1 MFELDRYGYSLD
13 AGTGVWV
20 RSDYQGIA
28 YSDGDNSENEL
39 ARIVREAQDVSVL
52 SSELPLYCTDWPKL
66 YHLTSSRGNI
76 FRPFE
81 HLLKGKSVLEIGA
94 GCGAISRYL
103 GEAGAMVLSL
113 EGSPRRAAIAASRTR
128 DLDTITVL
136 AERFDD
142 LKVEQQFDVVTLIGV
157 LEYASMFSADA
168 DPAFGMLNRVRKLL
182 KPDGHLFIAIENQLG
197 LKYFAGAPEDH
208 VGVPMY
214 GIEGRYVDRQ
224 PKTFGRKEL
233 QALVARAGFKAS
245 DFLSPYP
252 DYKIPNSI
260 ITERGFRSEDFDAAA
275 LACQN
280 TRKDPQ
286 LPVNTTFN
294 LERAW
299 PVVIDNHLGMELAN
313 SFLVVASC
321 LPEHVVPADILA
333 YHYSTGRNAEYCKAT
348 VFVETPDGIE
358 VRYHRL
364 SSGTLPESPEDAH
377 RFILPEAHGYAKG
390 SLLSLKFFEAA
401 TTHDWNVATFTPFLS
416 LYVESLEKLLA
427 AEGHAIAL
435 DHVEARLP
443 GHYIDA
449 VAQNIILDSE
459 GRPHLID
466 IEWEMVGGVELG
478 HLLMRGLLL
487 LIANAVPFHSTATM
501 ISRRD
506 FIIQLLDSVG
516 LTVTE
521 DDLNRYAALEALFQ
535 ERVTGREAASFL
547 NWAPDA
553 TIQKTGS
560 QINEMPKV
568 ATLYLGDAEGGF
580 TEDRT
585 KKQRVHDGFQTVIF
599 EVPASARCAS
609 LRFDPIN
616 IRQSFSISAV
626 KIYSANAER
635 WTWYDSAESP
645 LTAAGVTA
653 FSSDA
658 NGTLFMALNDD
669 PHVMLPV
676 DLRKMVKGKS
686 FKVQIS
692 FTLLTESEV
701 AARLV
706 QQEEELKQALETTS
720 DQNLKEHS
728 ALEAIEAA
736 NLAEQEN
743 HRLALANIELENLS
757 AQERHRLALMEL
769 ETANAT
775 LQESHSLALTE
786 LETASETLQESHSR
800 ERMELE
806 AANAALQ
813 ESHSRALAEL
823 EAEKRAMQEAHQQE
837 REALEAQNLAIQESY
852 RLKLMEAESVHLAA
866 LEAHRSEVMGLKTDN
881 LTLQENHHL
890 TLTELEARQLAMQ
903 ESHHLALTEFE
914 AKHLALKES
923 HHRELTRLEAETLA
937 LQQNQRREVT
947 GLESKN
953 VQMMEK
959 HRLELEAKDT
969 HIHNLDLHIMSM
981 QSSHSWRITSPL
993 RKLAS
998 AFRRTG
1004 SAVNSLPRIIRR
1016 GGGLFSTAGKAY
1028 RVWQARGLAG
1038 VIAQARWAKGDAI
1051 GNRNDYA
1058 LWVEKYD
1065 TLDDAKIE
1073 VISGDIARWGDSPV
1087 ISIIMPVYNPPLDLL
1102 REAVESVCAQLY
1114 PRWELCL
1121 ADDASTD
1128 QEVIDY
1134 LKSLNAMDD
1143 RIKVVFREHNGHISA
1158 ASNSALEMATGDFVV
1173 LMDNDDLLPRH
1184 ALYWVARTIRE
1195 NPDAGLIYSDEDKI
1209 STDGT
1214 RSSPHFKSDWNE
1226 FLFRSQNMVCHLGA
1240 YRRDLI
1246 NEVGQFRVG
1255 FEGAQDYDLAL
1266 RCIEKLQRSQI
1277 IHIPRVLYH
1286 WRIHAGSTAMAGDKK
1301 PYAALAG
1308 VKALDEH
1315 LQREGGIGTAELS
1328 ALGMYRVHYTLPASL
1343 PLVTLV
1349 IPTRNAHTLVKQCID
1364 SIKRLTTY
1372 AHYEIILVDNGSDD
1386 PESLAYFAQLEQEE
1400 NIRVL
1405 RDEAPFNY
1413 SALNNAAVRI
1423 AKGELIGLVNN
1434 DIEVISPDWLS
1445 EMVSI
1450 ALQENVG
1457 AVGARLWYPDNRL
1470 QHGGVIVGLGGVAGH
1485 SHKYLSKGAHGYFC
1499 RAELIQE
1506 FSAVTAACLV
1516 IKKSIFEELGG
1527 LDEEHLKVTFNDID
1541 FCLRAREAGY
1551 LNVWTPFAELYHH
1564 ESATRGHEDTPQKQ
1578 ARFSQEVH
1586 YMKSRWP
1593 QIQVDYA
1600 YSPNLTL
1607 DYEDFS
1613 LAWPPRIAT

>member
-1 MFELDRYGYSLD
+1 MFELDKYGYNLD
-13 AGTGVWV
+13 ADTGVWV

-39 ARIVREAQDVSVL
+39 AKIVREAKDVSVL
-52 SSELPLYCTDWPKL
+52 SSELPQYCTDWPKL

-81 HLLKGKSVLEIGA
+81 SLIKGKSILEIGA

-103 GEAGAMVLSL
+103 GEAGAKVLSL
-113 EGSPRRAAIAASRTR
+113 EGSPRRAAIASSRTR
-128 DLDTITVL
+128 DLDNVTVL

-142 LKVEQQFDVVTLIGV
+142 FKLDQQFDVVTLIGV

-208 VGVPMY
+208 VGVAMY

-233 QALVARAGFKAS
+233 QALIARAGFMAS

-260 ITERGFRSEDFDAAA
+260 ITESGFRSQDFDAAA

-286 LPVNTTFN
+286 LPANTTFN

-299 PVVIDNHLGMELAN
+299 PVVIDNHLGMDLAN

-321 LPEHVVPADILA
+321 KPEQVVPGDTLA
-333 YHYSTGRNAEYCKAT
+333 FHYSTGRNAEYCKAT
-348 VFVETPDGIE
+348 VFVDTPEGIK

-364 SSGTLPESPEDAH
+364 SDSPVTENPGDAH
-377 RFILPEAHGYAKG
+377 RFILPDAHGYAKG
-390 SLLSLKFFEAA
+390 SLLSLKFYEAA
-401 TTHDWNVATFTPFLS
+401 STHNWDVGTFTPFLS
-416 LYVESLEKLLA
+416 LYVDSLKQLLA
-427 AEGHAIAL
+427 SEGHDLAL
-435 DHVEARLP
+435 DNVEARLP

-449 VAQNIILDSE
+449 VAQNIILDIE
-459 GRPHLID
+459 GKPHLID
-466 IEWEMVGGVELG
+466 IEWEMAEGIELG

-487 LIANAVPFHSTATM
+487 LIASAVPFHPTATM

-506 FIIQLLDSVG
+506 FIIQLLASIG
-516 LTVTE
+516 LTVT
-521 DDLNRYAALEALFQ
+521 DQDLNRFAALEAIFQ
-535 ERVTGREAASFL
+535 EKVTGREAASFL

-560 QINEMPKV
+560 QANEVPKR
-568 ATLYLGDAEGGF
+568 ATLYLGDAAGAF
-580 TEDRT
+580 SEDRT
-585 KKQRVHDGFQTVIF
+585 KNQRVHDGFQTVIF
-599 EVPASARCAS
+599 DVPASARCAS
-609 LRFDPIN
+609 LRFDPTN
-616 IRQSFSISAV
+616 VRQSFSISTIKA
-626 KIYSANAER
+626 YSANSELWA
-635 WTWYDSAESP
+635 WHDDTHAP

-669 PHVMLPV
+669 PHVMLPA
-676 DLRKMVKGKS
+676 DLNALITGKS

-692 FTLLTESEV
+692 FTLLTEGQV
-701 AARLV
+701 AERLL
-706 QQEEELKQALETTS
+706 QQEEELKQALETTA

-736 NLAEQEN
+736 SLAEQES
-743 HRLALANIELENLS
+743 HRQALAHIENENLS
-757 AQERHRLALMEL
+757 IQESYRLAV
-769 ETANAT
+769 
-775 LQESHSLALTE
+775 Q
-786 LETASETLQESHSR
+786 
-800 ERMELE
+800 ELE

-813 ESHSRALAEL
+813 ESHSQVLATL
-823 EAEKRAMQEAHQQE
+823 EAERLAAQEAHQQE
-837 REALEAQNLAIQESY
+837 REDLEAQNLALQENL
-852 RLKLMEAESVHLAA
+852 RLKLIEVEGERLAA
-866 LEAHRSEVMGLKTDN
+866 LDAHHTAIR
-881 LTLQENHHL
+881 
-890 TLTELEARQLAMQ
+890 ELEAENLSLK
-903 ESHHLALTEFE
+903 ESHHLALTSLETE
-914 AKHLALKES
+914 TMALK
-923 HHRELTRLEAETLA
+923 
-937 LQQNQRREVT
+937 QNQRREMT
-947 GLESKN
+947 GLERKN
-953 VQMMEK
+953 LTLMEN

-969 HIHNLDLHIMSM
+969 HIHNLNLNIISM
-981 QSSHSWRITSPL
+981 QSSYSWLVTAPL
-993 RKLAS
+993 RKVT
-998 AFRRTG
+998 RTLYRAK
-1004 SAVNSLPRIIRR
+1004 SNITSLPMIIRR
-1016 GGGLFSTAGKAY
+1016 GGGLLSTAKKAY
-1028 RVWQARGLAG
+1028 QVWQVRGVAG
-1038 VIAQARWAKGDAI
+1038 VIAQARWAKGDATQALH
-1051 GNRNDYA
+1051 GNRHDYV
-1058 LWVEKYD
+1058 LWVQKYD
-1065 TLDDAKIE
+1065 TLDDAKISR
-1073 VISGDIARWGDSPV
+1073 INDDIVGWGDGPV
-1087 ISIIMPVYNPPLDLL
+1087 ISIIMPVYNPPLELL
-1102 REAVESVCAQLY
+1102 REAVESVRAQLY

-1128 QEVIDY
+1128 QGVIDY
-1134 LKSLNAMDD
+1134 LKSLGAQDD

-1158 ASNSALEMATGDFVV
+1158 ASNSALEVATGEFVA

-1240 YRRDLI
+1240 YRRDLV

-1266 RCIEKLQRSQI
+1266 RCVEKLERNQI

-1286 WRIHAGSTAMAGDKK
+1286 WRIHAGSTAMAGDEK

-1315 LQREGGIGTAELS
+1315 LQRKGDVGVAELS
-1328 ALGMYRVHYTLPASL
+1328 SLGMYRVHYKLPASQ
-1343 PLVTLV
+1343 PLVSLV
-1349 IPTRNAHTLVKQCID
+1349 IPTRNAHALVKQCID

-1372 AHYEIILVDNGSDD
+1372 THYEIILIDNGSDE
-1386 PESLAYFAQLEQEE
+1386 PESLEYFAQLDQEE
-1400 NIRVL
+1400 NIRVM
-1405 RDEAPFNY
+1405 RDEGPFNY

-1423 AKGELIGLVNN
+1423 ANGELIGLINN
-1434 DIEVISPDWLS
+1434 DIEVISPEWLS

-1450 ALQENVG
+1450 ALQPGVG
-1457 AVGARLWYPDNRL
+1457 AVGARLWYPDDRL
-1470 QHGGVIVGLGGVAGH
+1470 QHGGVITGLGGVAGH
-1485 SHKYLSKGAHGYFC
+1485 SHKNLPKGAPGYFC

-1506 FSAVTAACLV
+1506 LSAVTAACL
-1516 IKKSIFEELGG
+1516 IIRKSTFEQVGG
-1527 LDEEHLKVTFNDID
+1527 LEEEHLKIAFNDVD
-1541 FCLRAREAGY
+1541 FCLKVKEAGY
-1551 LNVWTPFAELYHH
+1551 VNVWTPFAELYHH
-1564 ESATRGHEDTPQKQ
+1564 ESATRGLEDTPQKQ
-1578 ARFSQEVH
+1578 ARFTKEIE
-1586 YMKSRWP
+1586 YIKSRWP
-1593 QIQVDYA
+1593 DIQADYA

-1613 LAWPPRIAT
+1613 MAWPPRVQNTYERIG

>member
-1 MFELDRYGYSLD
+1 MSMFELDRYGYNLD
-13 AGTGVWV
+13 IGTGVWV

-52 SSELPLYCTDWPKL
+52 SSELPHYCTDWPKL

-81 HLLKGKSVLEIGA
+81 NLLEGKSVLEIGA

-103 GEAGAMVLSL
+103 GEVGANVLSL

-128 DLDTITVL
+128 DLDNVTVL

-142 LKVEQQFDVVTLIGV
+142 FKVDQQFDVVTLIGV
-157 LEYASMFSADA
+157 LEYASMFSTDA
-168 DPAFGMLNRVRKLL
+168 DPAFGMLSRVRKLL

-208 VGVPMY
+208 VGVAMY

-233 QALVARAGFKAS
+233 QALVARAGFMAS

-260 ITERGFRSEDFDAAA
+260 ITENGFKSEDFDAAA

-286 LPVNTTFN
+286 LPASTTFN

-321 LPEHVVPADILA
+321 KPEHVVPADILA
-333 YHYSTGRNAEYCKAT
+333 YHYSTGRNAEYCKASI
-348 VFVETPDGIE
+348 FVETPEGIE

-364 SSGTLPESPEDAH
+364 SDIAVPESLGDAH
-377 RFILPEAHGYAKG
+377 RFILPKAHGYAKG
-390 SLLSLKFFEAA
+390 SLLSLEFYKAA
-401 TTHDWNVATFTPFLS
+401 TTQDWNVDTFTPFLS
-416 LYVESLEKLLA
+416 LYVDSLKQLLA
-427 AEGHAIAL
+427 GEGHALAL
-435 DHVEARLP
+435 DHVDARLP

-449 VAQNIILDSE
+449 VAQNIIIDSE
-459 GRPHLID
+459 GRPNLID
-466 IEWEMVGGVELG
+466 IEWEMVEGVELG

-487 LIANAVPFHSTATM
+487 LIASAVPFHPTATM

-506 FIIQLLDSVG
+506 FIIQLMASVG
-516 LTVTE
+516 LSVNDQE
-521 DDLNRYAALEALFQ
+521 LNRFAVLEAMFQ

-560 QINEMPKV
+560 QLNETPKM
-568 ATLYLGDAEGGF
+568 ATLYLGDADGGF
-580 TEDRT
+580 AEDRT
-585 KKQRVHDGFQTVIF
+585 KNQRVHDGFQTVIF
-599 EVPASARCAS
+599 DIPASARCAS
-609 LRFDPIN
+609 LRFDPTN
-616 IRQSFSISAV
+616 VRQSFSISAIKV
-626 KIYSANAER
+626 YSANAEL
-635 WTWYDSAESP
+635 WTWHDNTAAP
-645 LTAAGVTA
+645 MAAAGVTA
-653 FSSDA
+653 FSSDT

-669 PHVMLPV
+669 PHVLLPA
-676 DLRKMVKGKS
+676 DLNELIIGKS

-692 FTLLTESEV
+692 FTLLTEGQV
-701 AARLV
+701 AERLL
-706 QQEEELKQALETTS
+706 QQEEELKLALETTADLS
-720 DQNLKEHS
+720 LKEHS

-736 NLAEQEN
+736 NLAEQER
-743 HRLALANIELENLS
+743 HRLALADIETENLS
-757 AQERHRLALMEL
+757 IQESHRLAMI
-769 ETANAT
+769 
-775 LQESHSLALTE
+775 
-786 LETASETLQESHSR
+786 
-800 ERMELE
+800 ELE
-806 AANAALQ
+806 AANVALQ
-813 ESHSRALAEL
+813 ESHSAVLADL
-823 EAEKRAMQEAHQQE
+823 EAEKLALQELHQQE
-837 REALEAQNLAIQESY
+837 REALESQNLTIQESH
-852 RLKLMEAESVHLAA
+852 RLTLMETESERLAA
-866 LEAHRSEVMGLKTDN
+866 LENHRSAIMGLKAEN
-881 LTLQENHHL
+881 LTLQESHHLTLADLEARNLALQENHHL
-890 TLTELEARQLAMQ
+890 ELKNLEAENLSLQ
-903 ESHHLALTEFE
+903 ESHHLTLTS
-914 AKHLALKES
+914 LN
-923 HHRELTRLEAETLA
+923 AETLA
-937 LQQNQRREVT
+937 LKQNQRRELT

-953 VQMMEK
+953 LMLLEN
-959 HRLELEAKDT
+959 HRLELECKDT
-969 HIHNLDLHIMSM
+969 HIHNLNLNIISM
-981 QSSHSWRITSPL
+981 QSSYSWFVTAPL
-993 RKLAS
+993 RKVAR
-998 AFRRTG
+998 AFYRVK
-1004 SAVNSLPRIIRR
+1004 SNIASLPMIIRR

-1028 RVWQARGLAG
+1028 RVWQVRGIAG
-1038 VIAQARWAKGDAI
+1038 VIAQARWAKGNAAHALD
-1051 GNRNDYA
+1051 GNRHDYA
-1058 LWVEKYD
+1058 LWVQKYD
-1065 TLDDAKIE
+1065 TLDDEKIDR
-1073 VISGDIARWGDSPV
+1073 INGDISQWGDGPV
-1087 ISIIMPVYNPPLDLL
+1087 ISIIMPVYNPPLDFL
-1102 REAVESVCAQLY
+1102 REAVESVRAQLY
-1114 PRWELCL
+1114 TKWELCL

-1128 QEVIDY
+1128 QTVIDY
-1134 LKSLNAMDD
+1134 LRSLTATDD
-1143 RIKVVFREHNGHISA
+1143 RIKVIFREHNGHISA
-1158 ASNSALEMATGDFVV
+1158 ASNSALEIATGDFVA
-1173 LMDNDDLLPRH
+1173 LMDNDDLLPQH

-1266 RCIEKLQRSQI
+1266 RCIEKLQRNQI

-1286 WRIHAGSTAMAGDKK
+1286 WRIHAGSTAMAGDEK

-1315 LQREGGIGTAELS
+1315 LERKGGVGIAELS
-1328 ALGMYRVHYTLPASL
+1328 SLGMYRVHYALPASP
-1343 PLVTLV
+1343 PLVSLV
-1349 IPTRNAHTLVKQCID
+1349 IPTRNAHALVKQCID

-1372 AHYEIILVDNGSDD
+1372 THYEIILIDNGSDE
-1386 PESLAYFAQLEQEE
+1386 PESLEYFAQLDQEE
-1400 NIRVL
+1400 NIRVM
-1405 RDEAPFNY
+1405 RDEGPFNY

-1423 AKGELIGLVNN
+1423 AKGELIGLINN
-1434 DIEVISPDWLS
+1434 DIEVISPEWLS

-1450 ALQENVG
+1450 ALQPEVG
-1457 AVGARLWYPDNRL
+1457 AVGARLWYPDDRL
-1470 QHGGVIVGLGGVAGH
+1470 QHGGVITGLGGVAGH
-1485 SHKYLSKGAHGYFC
+1485 SHKNVPKGAPGYFC

-1506 FSAVTAACLV
+1506 LSAVTAACLI
-1516 IKKSIFEELGG
+1516 IKKSTFEQVGG
-1527 LDEEHLKVTFNDID
+1527 LEEEHLKIAFNDVD
-1541 FCLRAREAGY
+1541 FCLKVREAGY
-1551 LNVWTPFAELYHH
+1551 VNVWTPFAELYHH
-1564 ESATRGHEDTPQKQ
+1564 ESATRGLEDTPQKQ
-1578 ARFSQEVH
+1578 ARFTKEIE
-1586 YMKSRWP
+1586 YIKSRWP
-1593 QIQVDYA
+1593 DIQADYA

-1613 LAWPPRIAT
+1613 MAWPPRVQNTYERIV

>member
-1 MFELDRYGYSLD
+1 MFELDKYGYNLD
-13 AGTGVWV
+13 ADTGVWV

-39 ARIVREAQDVSVL
+39 AKIVREAKDVSVL
-52 SSELPLYCTDWPKL
+52 SSELPQYCTDWPKL

-81 HLLKGKSVLEIGA
+81 SLIKGKSILEIGA

-103 GEAGAMVLSL
+103 GEAGATVLSL
-113 EGSPRRAAIAASRTR
+113 EGSPRRAAIASSRTR
-128 DLDTITVL
+128 DLDNVTVL

-142 LKVEQQFDVVTLIGV
+142 FKLDQQFDVVTLIGV

-208 VGVPMY
+208 VGVAMY

-233 QALVARAGFKAS
+233 QALIARAGFMAS

-260 ITERGFRSEDFDAAA
+260 ITESGFRSQDFDAAA

-286 LPVNTTFN
+286 LPASTTFN

-299 PVVIDNHLGMELAN
+299 PVVIDNHLGMDLAN

-321 LPEHVVPADILA
+321 KPEQVVPGNTLA

-348 VFVETPDGIE
+348 VFVETPEGIE

-364 SSGTLPESPEDAH
+364 SDNPVPESPEDAH
-377 RFILPEAHGYAKG
+377 RFILPDAHGYAKG
-390 SLLSLKFFEAA
+390 SLLSLKFYEAA
-401 TTHDWNVATFTPFLS
+401 STHNWDVATFTPYLS
-416 LYVESLEKLLA
+416 LYVNSLKQLLA
-427 AEGHAIAL
+427 SEGHDLAL
-435 DHVEARLP
+435 DHVDERLP

-459 GRPHLID
+459 GQPHLID
-466 IEWEMVGGVELG
+466 IEWEMVEGVELG

-487 LIANAVPFHSTATM
+487 LIASAVPFHPTATM

-506 FIIQLLDSVG
+506 FIIQLMASVG
-516 LTVTE
+516 LTVT
-521 DDLNRYAALEALFQ
+521 DQDLNRFAALEALFQ

-560 QINEMPKV
+560 QPNEVPKR
-568 ATLYLGDAEGGF
+568 ATLYLGDAAGAF
-580 TEDRT
+580 SEDRT
-585 KKQRVHDGFQTVIF
+585 KNQRVHDGFQTVIF
-599 EVPASARCAS
+599 DVPASARCAS
-609 LRFDPIN
+609 LRFDPTN
-616 IRQSFSISAV
+616 VRQSFSISV
-626 KIYSANAER
+626 IKVYSANSELWA
-635 WTWYDSAESP
+635 WHDNTHAP
-645 LTAAGVTA
+645 LAAAGITA

-669 PHVMLPV
+669 PHVMLPA
-676 DLRKMVKGKS
+676 DLNMLITGKS

-692 FTLLTESEV
+692 FTLLTEGQV
-701 AARLV
+701 AERLL
-706 QQEEELKQALETTS
+706 QQEEELKQALETTA

-736 NLAEQEN
+736 NLAEQES
-743 HRLALANIELENLS
+743 HRQALAHIENENLS
-757 AQERHRLALMEL
+757 IQESHRLEVMEL
-769 ETANAT
+769 DAAHAT
-775 LQESHSLALTE
+775 LQESYRLAV
-786 LETASETLQESHSR
+786 Q
-800 ERMELE
+800 ELE

-813 ESHSRALAEL
+813 ESHSQVLATL
-823 EAEKRAMQEAHQQE
+823 EAERLAAQEAHQQE
-837 REALEAQNLAIQESY
+837 REDLEAQNLALQENL
-852 RLKLMEAESVHLAA
+852 RFKLIEVEGERLAA
-866 LEAHRSEVMGLKTDN
+866 LDAHHTAIR
-881 LTLQENHHL
+881 
-890 TLTELEARQLAMQ
+890 ELEAENLSLK
-903 ESHHLALTEFE
+903 ESHHLALT
-914 AKHLALKES
+914 S
-923 HHRELTRLEAETLA
+923 LETETLA
-937 LQQNQRREVT
+937 LKQNQRRELT

-953 VQMMEK
+953 LTLLEN

-969 HIHNLDLHIMSM
+969 HVHNLNLNIISM
-981 QSSHSWRITSPL
+981 QSSYSWLVTAPL
-993 RKLAS
+993 RKVT
-998 AFRRTG
+998 RTLYRAK
-1004 SAVNSLPRIIRR
+1004 SNITSLPMIIRR
-1016 GGGLFSTAGKAY
+1016 GGGLLSTAKKAY
-1028 RVWQARGLAG
+1028 QVWQVRGVAG
-1038 VIAQARWAKGDAI
+1038 VIAQARWAKGDAAQALH
-1051 GNRNDYA
+1051 GNRHDYV
-1058 LWVEKYD
+1058 LWVQKYD
-1065 TLDDAKIE
+1065 TLDDAKISR
-1073 VISGDIARWGDSPV
+1073 INDDIVGWGGGPV
-1087 ISIIMPVYNPPLDLL
+1087 ISIIMPVYNPPLELL

-1128 QEVIDY
+1128 QGVIDY
-1134 LKSLNAMDD
+1134 LKSLSAQDE

-1158 ASNSALEMATGDFVV
+1158 ASNSALEVATGEFVA

-1240 YRRDLI
+1240 YRRDLV

-1266 RCIEKLQRSQI
+1266 RCIEKLERNQI

-1286 WRIHAGSTAMAGDKK
+1286 WRIHAGSTAMAGDEK

-1315 LQREGGIGTAELS
+1315 LQRKGDVGVAELS
-1328 ALGMYRVHYTLPASL
+1328 SLGMYRVHYKLPASQ
-1343 PLVTLV
+1343 PLVSLV
-1349 IPTRNAHTLVKQCID
+1349 IPTRNAHALVKQCID

-1372 AHYEIILVDNGSDD
+1372 THYEIILIDNGSDE
-1386 PESLAYFAQLEQEE
+1386 PESLEYFAQLDQEE
-1400 NIRVL
+1400 NIRVM
-1405 RDEAPFNY
+1405 RDEGPFNY

-1423 AKGELIGLVNN
+1423 ANGELIGLINN
-1434 DIEVISPDWLS
+1434 DIEVISPEWLS

-1450 ALQENVG
+1450 ALQPGVG
-1457 AVGARLWYPDNRL
+1457 AVGARLWYPDDRL
-1470 QHGGVIVGLGGVAGH
+1470 QHGGVITGLGGVAGH
-1485 SHKYLSKGAHGYFC
+1485 SHKNLPKGAPGYFC

-1506 FSAVTAACLV
+1506 LSAVTAACL
-1516 IKKSIFEELGG
+1516 IIRKSTFEQVGG
-1527 LDEEHLKVTFNDID
+1527 LEEEHLKIAFNDVD
-1541 FCLRAREAGY
+1541 FCLKVKEAGY
-1551 LNVWTPFAELYHH
+1551 VNVWTPFAELYHH
-1564 ESATRGHEDTPQKQ
+1564 ESATRGLEDTPQKQ
-1578 ARFSQEVH
+1578 ARFTKEIE
-1586 YMKSRWP
+1586 YIKSRWP
-1593 QIQVDYA
+1593 DIQADYA

-1613 LAWPPRIAT
+1613 MAWPPRIIN

>member
-1 MFELDRYGYSLD
+1 MFELDKYGYNLD

-39 ARIVREAQDVSVL
+39 AKIVREAKDVSVL
-52 SSELPLYCTDWPKL
+52 SSELPQYCTDWPKL

-81 HLLKGKSVLEIGA
+81 SLIKGKSILEIGA

-103 GEAGAMVLSL
+103 GEAGATLLSL

-128 DLDTITVL
+128 DLDNVTVL

-142 LKVEQQFDVVTLIGV
+142 FKLDQQFDVVTLIGV

-208 VGVPMY
+208 VGVAMY
-214 GIEGRYVDRQ
+214 GIEGRYIDRQ

-233 QALVARAGFKAS
+233 QALIARAGFKAS

-260 ITERGFRSEDFDAAA
+260 ITESGFRSKDFDAAA
-275 LACQN
+275 LASQN

-286 LPVNTTFN
+286 LPANTTFN

-299 PVVIDNHLGMELAN
+299 PVVIDNHLGMDLAN

-321 LPEHVVPADILA
+321 KPEQVVPTGTLA

-348 VFVETPDGIE
+348 VFVETPEGIE

-364 SSGTLPESPEDAH
+364 SDKPVPESPEAAH
-377 RFILPEAHGYAKG
+377 RFILPDAHGYAKG
-390 SLLSLKFFEAA
+390 SLLSLKFYEAA
-401 TTHDWNVATFTPFLS
+401 STHNWDVGTFTPFLS
-416 LYVESLEKLLA
+416 LYVDSLKRLLA
-427 AEGHAIAL
+427 SEGHDLAL
-435 DHVEARLP
+435 DHVKARLP

-449 VAQNIILDSE
+449 VAQNIILDGE
-459 GRPHLID
+459 GQPHLID
-466 IEWEMVGGVELG
+466 IEWEMTEGVELG

-487 LIANAVPFHSTATM
+487 LIASAVPFHPTATM

-506 FIIQLLDSVG
+506 FIVQLMASVG
-516 LTVTE
+516 LTVT
-521 DDLNRYAALEALFQ
+521 DQDLNRFAALEALFQ

-560 QINEMPKV
+560 QLNETPKM
-568 ATLYLGDAEGGF
+568 ATLYLGDTEGGF
-580 TEDRT
+580 SEERT
-585 KKQRVHDGFQTVIF
+585 KNQRVHDGFQTVIF
-599 EVPASARCAS
+599 DVPASARCAS
-609 LRFDPIN
+609 LRFDPTN
-616 IRQSFSISAV
+616 VRQSFSISV
-626 KIYSANAER
+626 IKVYSENSELWAWHDNTDA
-635 WTWYDSAESP
+635 P
-645 LTAAGVTA
+645 LAAAGVTA

-669 PHVMLPV
+669 PHVMLPAE
-676 DLRKMVKGKS
+676 LNALITGKS

-692 FTLLTESEV
+692 FTLLTEGQV
-701 AARLV
+701 AERLV
-706 QQEEELKQALETTS
+706 QQEEELKQALETTT
-720 DQNLKEHS
+720 DLNLKEHS

-736 NLAEQEN
+736 SLADREN
-743 HRLALANIELENLS
+743 HNRMLADLESERLALQEL
-757 AQERHRLALMEL
+757 
-769 ETANAT
+769 
-775 LQESHSLALTE
+775 
-786 LETASETLQESHSR
+786 
-800 ERMELE
+800 
-806 AANAALQ
+806 
-813 ESHSRALAEL
+813 
-823 EAEKRAMQEAHQQE
+823 HQQE
-837 REALEAQNLAIQESY
+837 RERLEAQNLAIQESH
-852 RLKLMEAESVHLAA
+852 RLKLIEVEGERLAA
-866 LEAHRSEVMGLKTDN
+866 LEAHHTAIR
-881 LTLQENHHL
+881 
-890 TLTELEARQLAMQ
+890 ELEAEHLSLK
-903 ESHHLALTEFE
+903 ETHHLALTN
-914 AKHLALKES
+914 
-923 HHRELTRLEAETLA
+923 LEAETLV
-937 LQQNQRREVT
+937 LKQNQRRELT

-953 VQMMEK
+953 LTLTEN

-969 HIHNLDLHIMSM
+969 HIHNLNLNIIAM
-981 QSSHSWRITSPL
+981 QSSYSWLVTAPFRKVTRALYRAKSNITS
-993 RKLAS
+993 
-998 AFRRTG
+998 
-1004 SAVNSLPRIIRR
+1004 LPMIIQR
-1016 GGGLFSTAGKAY
+1016 GGGLLSTAKKAY
-1028 RVWQARGLAG
+1028 KVWQVRGVAG
-1038 VIAQARWAKGDAI
+1038 VIAQARWAKGDAAQALH
-1051 GNRNDYA
+1051 GNRNDYV
-1058 LWVEKYD
+1058 LWVQKYD
-1065 TLDDAKIE
+1065 TLDDAKISR
-1073 VISGDIARWGDSPV
+1073 INDDIVGWGDGPV
-1087 ISIIMPVYNPPLDLL
+1087 ISIIMPVYNPPLELL

-1128 QEVIDY
+1128 HSVIDY
-1134 LKSLNAMDD
+1134 LKSLSALDN
-1143 RIKVVFREHNGHISA
+1143 RIKVVFRERNGHISA
-1158 ASNSALEMATGDFVV
+1158 ASNSALEVATGEFIA

-1240 YRRDLI
+1240 YRRDLV

-1266 RCIEKLQRSQI
+1266 RCIEKLERNQI

-1286 WRIHAGSTAMAGDKK
+1286 WRIHAGSTAMAGDEK

-1315 LQREGGIGTAELS
+1315 LQRKGDVGIAELS
-1328 ALGMYRVHYTLPASL
+1328 SLGMYRVHYKLPVSQ
-1343 PLVTLV
+1343 PLVSLV
-1349 IPTRNAHTLVKQCID
+1349 IPTRNAHALVKQCID

-1372 AHYEIILVDNGSDD
+1372 THYEIILIDNGSDE
-1386 PESLAYFAQLEQEE
+1386 PESLEYFAQLDQEE
-1400 NIRVL
+1400 NIRVM
-1405 RDEAPFNY
+1405 RDEGPFNY

-1423 AKGELIGLVNN
+1423 ANGELLGLINN
-1434 DIEVISPDWLS
+1434 DIEVISPEWLS

-1450 ALQENVG
+1450 ALQPGVG
-1457 AVGARLWYPDNRL
+1457 AVGARLWYPDDRL
-1470 QHGGVIVGLGGVAGH
+1470 QHGGVITGLGGVAGH
-1485 SHKYLSKGAHGYFC
+1485 SHKNLPKGAPGYFC

-1506 FSAVTAACLV
+1506 LSAVTAACL
-1516 IKKSIFEELGG
+1516 IIRKSTFEQVGG
-1527 LDEEHLKVTFNDID
+1527 LEEEHLKIAFNDVD
-1541 FCLRAREAGY
+1541 FCLKVKEAGY
-1551 LNVWTPFAELYHH
+1551 VNVWTPFAELYHH
-1564 ESATRGHEDTPQKQ
+1564 ESATRGLEDTPQKQ
-1578 ARFSQEVH
+1578 ARFTKEIE
-1586 YMKSRWP
+1586 YIKSRWP
-1593 QIQVDYA
+1593 DIIKDYA

-1607 DYEDFS
+1607 DSEDFG
-1613 LAWPPRIAT
+1613 LAWPPRVKN

>member
-1 MFELDRYGYSLD
+1 MFELDKYGYNLD

-39 ARIVREAQDVSVL
+39 AKIVREASDVSVL
-52 SSELPLYCTDWPKL
+52 SSELPQYCTDWPKL

-81 HLLKGKSVLEIGA
+81 SLIKGKSILEIGA

-103 GEAGAMVLSL
+103 GEAGATLLSL

-128 DLDTITVL
+128 DLDNVTVL

-142 LKVEQQFDVVTLIGV
+142 FKLDQQFDVVTLIGV

-208 VGVPMY
+208 VGVAMY

-233 QALVARAGFKAS
+233 QALIARAGFMAS

-260 ITERGFRSEDFDAAA
+260 ITESGFRSQDFDAAA

-286 LPVNTTFN
+286 LPANTTFN

-299 PVVIDNHLGMELAN
+299 PVVIDNHLGMDLAN

-321 LPEHVVPADILA
+321 KPEQVVPTGTLA

-348 VFVETPDGIE
+348 VFVETPEGIE

-364 SSGTLPESPEDAH
+364 SDKPVSENPGAAH
-377 RFILPEAHGYAKG
+377 RFILPDAHGYAKG
-390 SLLSLKFFEAA
+390 SLLSLKFYEASS
-401 TTHDWNVATFTPFLS
+401 TNNWGVGTFTPFLA
-416 LYVESLEKLLA
+416 LYVASLKRLLA
-427 AEGHAIAL
+427 SEGHDLVL

-466 IEWEMVGGVELG
+466 IEWEMTEGVELG
-478 HLLMRGLLL
+478 HLLMRGILL
-487 LIANAVPFHSTATM
+487 LIASAVPFHPTATM

-506 FIIQLLDSVG
+506 FIIQLMASVG
-516 LTVTE
+516 LIVT
-521 DDLNRYAALEALFQ
+521 DQDLNRFAALEALFQ

-560 QINEMPKV
+560 QLNETPKM
-568 ATLYLGDAEGGF
+568 ATLYLGDTEGGF
-580 TEDRT
+580 SEERT
-585 KKQRVHDGFQTVIF
+585 KNQRVYDGFQTVIF
-599 EVPASARCAS
+599 DIPASAQCAS
-609 LRFDPIN
+609 LRFDPTN
-616 IRQSFSISAV
+616 VRQSFSISAIKV
-626 KIYSANAER
+626 YSA
-635 WTWYDSAESP
+635 DSELWAWHDDTDAP
-645 LTAAGVTA
+645 VAAAGVTT
-653 FSSDA
+653 FSSNA
-658 NGTLFMALNDD
+658 TGTLFMALNDD
-669 PHVMLPV
+669 PHVMLPA
-676 DLRKMVKGKS
+676 DLNALIIGKS

-692 FTLLTESEV
+692 FTLLTEDQV
-701 AARLV
+701 AERLR
-706 QQEEELKQALETTS
+706 QQEEELKQAIETTS
-720 DQNLKEHS
+720 HQNLKEHS

-736 NLAEQEN
+736 NLAEQES
-743 HRLALANIELENLS
+743 HRQALAHIENENLS
-757 AQERHRLALMEL
+757 SQQSHRLTVL
-769 ETANAT
+769 
-775 LQESHSLALTE
+775 
-786 LETASETLQESHSR
+786 
-800 ERMELE
+800 ELE

-813 ESHSRALAEL
+813 DSQSKMLATL
-823 EAEKRAMQEAHQQE
+823 EAERLAAQEAHQQE
-837 REALEAQNLAIQESY
+837 REDLEAQNLAQQENH
-852 RLKLMEAESVHLAA
+852 RLKLIEVEGERLAA
-866 LEAHRSEVMGLKTDN
+866 LEAYHTATR
-881 LTLQENHHL
+881 
-890 TLTELEARQLAMQ
+890 ELEAENLSLK
-903 ESHHLALTEFE
+903 ESHHLALT
-914 AKHLALKES
+914 S
-923 HHRELTRLEAETLA
+923 LETETLA
-937 LQQNQRREVT
+937 LKQNLRREMT

-953 VQMMEK
+953 LTLLENQQV
-959 HRLELEAKDT
+959 ELEARDI
-969 HIHNLDLHIMSM
+969 HIHELNLNIIAM
-981 QSSHSWRITSPL
+981 QSSYSWLVTAPFRKVIRTLYRAKSNITSLPL
-993 RKLAS
+993 
-998 AFRRTG
+998 
-1004 SAVNSLPRIIRR
+1004 IIQR
-1016 GGGLFSTAGKAY
+1016 GGGLLSTAKKAY
-1028 RVWQARGLAG
+1028 KVWQVRGVAG
-1038 VIAQARWAKGDAI
+1038 VIAQARWAKGNAAQAFHS
-1051 GNRNDYA
+1051 NRNDYA
-1058 LWVEKYD
+1058 LWVQKYD
-1065 TLDDAKIE
+1065 TLDDTKISR
-1073 VISGDIARWGDSPV
+1073 INDDITDWGDGPI

-1102 REAVESVCAQLY
+1102 CEAVESVRAQLY

-1128 QEVIDY
+1128 QGVIDY
-1134 LKSLNAMDD
+1134 LQSLSAQDD
-1143 RIKVVFREHNGHISA
+1143 RIKVVFRERNGHISA
-1158 ASNSALEMATGDFVV
+1158 ASNSALEVATGEFIA

-1240 YRRDLI
+1240 YRRDLVS
-1246 NEVGQFRVG
+1246 EVGQFRVG

-1266 RCIEKLQRSQI
+1266 RCIEKLERNQI

-1286 WRIHAGSTAMAGDKK
+1286 WRIHAGSTAMAGDEK
-1301 PYAALAG
+1301 PYAARAG

-1315 LQREGGIGTAELS
+1315 LQRKGDVGIAELS
-1328 ALGMYRVHYTLPASL
+1328 SLGMYRVHYKLPVSQ
-1343 PLVTLV
+1343 PLVSLV
-1349 IPTRNAHTLVKQCID
+1349 IPTRNAHALVKQCID

-1372 AHYEIILVDNGSDD
+1372 THYEIILIDNGSDE
-1386 PESLAYFAQLEQEE
+1386 PESLEYFAQLDQEE
-1400 NIRVL
+1400 NIRVM
-1405 RDEAPFNY
+1405 RDEGPFNY

-1423 AKGELIGLVNN
+1423 ANGELIGLINN
-1434 DIEVISPDWLS
+1434 DIEVISPEWLS

-1450 ALQENVG
+1450 ALQPGVG
-1457 AVGARLWYPDNRL
+1457 AVGARLWFPDDRL
-1470 QHGGVIVGLGGVAGH
+1470 QHGGVITGLGGVAGH
-1485 SHKYLSKGAHGYFC
+1485 SHKNLPKGAPGYFC

-1506 FSAVTAACLV
+1506 LSAVTAACL
-1516 IKKSIFEELGG
+1516 IIRKSTFEQVGG
-1527 LDEEHLKVTFNDID
+1527 LEEEHLKIAFNDVD
-1541 FCLRAREAGY
+1541 FCLKVKEAGY
-1551 LNVWTPFAELYHH
+1551 VNVWTPFAELYHH
-1564 ESATRGHEDTPQKQ
+1564 ESATRGLEDTPQKQ
-1578 ARFSQEVH
+1578 ARFTKEIE
-1586 YMKSRWP
+1586 YIKSRWP
-1593 QIQVDYA
+1593 DIQADYA
-1600 YSPNLTL
+1600 YNPNLTL

-1613 LAWPPRIAT
+1613 MAWPPRIQNTYERIG

>member
-39 ARIVREAQDVSVL
+39 ARIVREAEDVSVL

-103 GEAGAMVLSL
+103 GEAGATVLCL

-128 DLDTITVL
+128 DLDNITVL

-168 DPAFGMLNRVRKLL
+168 DPAFGMLSRVRKLL

-208 VGVPMY
+208 VGVAMY

-321 LPEHVVPADILA
+321 LAEHVVPEDVLA

-364 SSGTLPESPEDAH
+364 SSGAVPESPEDAH

-390 SLLSLKFFEAA
+390 LLLSLKFFEAA
-401 TTHDWNVATFTPFLS
+401 TTHHWNVATFTPFLS

-435 DHVEARLP
+435 DHVQARLP

-466 IEWEMVGGVELG
+466 IEWEMVEGVELG

-506 FIIQLLDSVG
+506 FIIQLLDSVD
-516 LTVTE
+516 LTVTDE
-521 DDLNRYAALEALFQ
+521 DLDRYAALEALFQ
-535 ERVTGREAASFL
+535 EKVTGREAASFL

-560 QINEMPKV
+560 QINEIPKV

-626 KIYSANAER
+626 KIYSTNAER
-635 WTWYDSAESP
+635 WTWFDSAESP

-676 DLRKMVKGKS
+676 DLRKLVKGKS

-800 ERMELE
+800 
-806 AANAALQ
+806 
-813 ESHSRALAEL
+813 ALAEL

-837 REALEAQNLAIQESY
+837 REALEAQNLANQESY
-852 RLKLMEAESVHLAA
+852 RLKLMEAESEHLAA
-866 LEAHRSEVMGLKTDN
+866 LEAHRTEVMGLKTDN

-890 TLTELEARQLAMQ
+890 TLTELEAR
-903 ESHHLALTEFE
+903 
-914 AKHLALKES
+914 HLALKES
-923 HHRELTRLEAETLA
+923 HHLELTRLEAETLT

-953 VQMMEK
+953 VTLMEK

-969 HIHNLDLHIMSM
+969 HIHNLNLNIISM
-981 QSSHSWRITSPL
+981 QSSYSWMITAPL
-993 RKLAS
+993 RKVAKALLRLKS
-998 AFRRTG
+998 NLT
-1004 SAVNSLPRIIRR
+1004 SLPLIIRR
-1016 GGGLFSTAGKAY
+1016 GGGLFSTTKKAY
-1028 RVWQARGLAG
+1028 RVWRARGIAG
-1038 VIAQARWAKGDAI
+1038 VIAQARWAKGAAATGAY
-1051 GNRNDYA
+1051 GNRHDYA
-1058 LWVEKYD
+1058 LWVKKYD
-1065 TLDDAKIE
+1065 TLNDEKISL
-1073 VISGDIARWGDSPV
+1073 INDDIARWDDSPV
-1087 ISIIMPVYNPPLDLL
+1087 ISIIMPVYNPPLELL
-1102 REAVESVCAQLY
+1102 REAVESVREQLY
-1114 PRWELCL
+1114 PQWELCL

-1134 LKSLNAMDD
+1134 LKSLSALDE
-1143 RIKVVFREHNGHISA
+1143 RIKIVFREHNGHISA
-1158 ASNSALEMATGDFVV
+1158 ASNSALDVATGEFVA

-1266 RCIEKLQRSQI
+1266 RCVEKLQRNQI

-1286 WRIHAGSTAMAGDKK
+1286 WRIHAGSTAMAGDEK

-1315 LQREGGIGTAELS
+1315 LERKGGVGIAELS
-1328 ALGMYRVHYTLPASL
+1328 SLGMYRVHYALPASP
-1343 PLVTLV
+1343 PLVSLI
-1349 IPTRNAHTLVKQCID
+1349 IPTRNAHALVKQCID

-1372 AHYEIILVDNGSDD
+1372 THYEIILIDNCSDE
-1386 PESLAYFAQLEQEE
+1386 PESLEYFAQLYQEE
-1400 NIRVL
+1400 NIRVM
-1405 RDEAPFNY
+1405 RDEGPFNY

-1423 AKGELIGLVNN
+1423 ANGELIGLINN
-1434 DIEVISPDWLS
+1434 DIEVISPEWLS

-1450 ALQENVG
+1450 ALQPGVG
-1457 AVGARLWYPDNRL
+1457 AVGARLWYPDDRL
-1470 QHGGVIVGLGGVAGH
+1470 QHGGVITGLGGVAGH
-1485 SHKYLSKGAHGYFC
+1485 SHKNLPKGAPGYFC

-1506 FSAVTAACLV
+1506 LSAVTAACLI
-1516 IKKSIFEELGG
+1516 IKKSTFEQVGG
-1527 LDEEHLKVTFNDID
+1527 LEEEHLKIAFNDVD
-1541 FCLRAREAGY
+1541 FCLKVREAGY
-1551 LNVWTPFAELYHH
+1551 VNVWTPFAELYHH
-1564 ESATRGHEDTPQKQ
+1564 ESATRGLEDTPQKQ
-1578 ARFSQEVH
+1578 ARFTKEIE
-1586 YMKSRWP
+1586 YIKSRWP
-1593 QIQVDYA
+1593 DIQADYA

-1613 LAWPPRIAT
+1613 MAWPPRITA

>member
-1 MFELDRYGYSLD
+1 MFELDKYGYNLD

-39 ARIVREAQDVSVL
+39 AKIVREAKDVSVL
-52 SSELPLYCTDWPKL
+52 SSELPQHCTDWPKL

-81 HLLKGKSVLEIGA
+81 SLIKGKSVLEIGA

-103 GEAGAMVLSL
+103 GEAGATVLSL
-113 EGSPRRAAIAASRTR
+113 EGSPRRAAIASSRTR
-128 DLDTITVL
+128 DLDNVTVL

-142 LKVEQQFDVVTLIGV
+142 FKLDQQFDVVTLIGV

-208 VGVPMY
+208 VGIAMY

-233 QALVARAGFKAS
+233 QALIARAGFMAS

-260 ITERGFRSEDFDAAA
+260 ITESGFRSQDFDAAA

-286 LPVNTTFN
+286 LPANTTFN

-299 PVVIDNHLGMELAN
+299 PVVIDNHLGMDLAN

-321 LPEHVVPADILA
+321 KPEQVVPGDTLA
-333 YHYSTGRNAEYCKAT
+333 FHYSTGRNAEYCKAT
-348 VFVETPDGIE
+348 VFVDTPEGIK

-364 SSGTLPESPEDAH
+364 SDSTVTENPGDAH

-390 SLLSLKFFEAA
+390 SLLSLKFYEAA
-401 TTHDWNVATFTPFLS
+401 STHNWDVGTFTPFLS
-416 LYVESLEKLLA
+416 LYVDSLKQLLA
-427 AEGHAIAL
+427 SEGHDLAL
-435 DHVEARLP
+435 DNVEARLP

-449 VAQNIILDSE
+449 VAQNIILDIE
-459 GRPHLID
+459 GKPHLID
-466 IEWEMVGGVELG
+466 IEWEMAEGIELG

-487 LIANAVPFHSTATM
+487 LIASAVPFHPTATM

-506 FIIQLLDSVG
+506 FIIQLLASIG
-516 LTVTE
+516 LTVT
-521 DDLNRYAALEALFQ
+521 DQDLNRFAALEAIFQ
-535 ERVTGREAASFL
+535 EKVTGREAASFL

-560 QINEMPKV
+560 QANEVPKR
-568 ATLYLGDAEGGF
+568 ATLYLGDAEGAF
-580 TEDRT
+580 AEDRT
-585 KKQRVHDGFQTVIF
+585 KNQRVHDGFQTVIF
-599 EVPASARCAS
+599 DVPASARCAS
-609 LRFDPIN
+609 LRFDPTN
-616 IRQSFSISAV
+616 VRQSFSISTIKV
-626 KIYSANAER
+626 YSANSELWA
-635 WTWYDSAESP
+635 WHDDKHAP

-669 PHVMLPV
+669 PHVMLPA
-676 DLRKMVKGKS
+676 DLNALITGKS

-692 FTLLTESEV
+692 FTLFTEGQV
-701 AARLV
+701 AERLL
-706 QQEEELKQALETTS
+706 QQEEELKQALETTA

-736 NLAEQEN
+736 SLAEQES
-743 HRLALANIELENLS
+743 HRHAV
-757 AQERHRLALMEL
+757 
-769 ETANAT
+769 
-775 LQESHSLALTE
+775 
-786 LETASETLQESHSR
+786 
-800 ERMELE
+800 MELE

-813 ESHSRALAEL
+813 ESHSQVLA
-823 EAEKRAMQEAHQQE
+823 AQEAHQQE
-837 REALEAQNLAIQESY
+837 REDLEAQNLALQENH
-852 RLKLMEAESVHLAA
+852 RLKLVEVEGERLAA
-866 LEAHRSEVMGLKTDN
+866 LEAHHTAIR
-881 LTLQENHHL
+881 
-890 TLTELEARQLAMQ
+890 ELEAENLSLK
-903 ESHHLALTEFE
+903 ESHHLALT
-914 AKHLALKES
+914 S
-923 HHRELTRLEAETLA
+923 LETETLA
-937 LQQNQRREVT
+937 LKQNLRREMT

-953 VQMMEK
+953 LTLMEN

-969 HIHNLDLHIMSM
+969 HIHNLNLNIISM
-981 QSSHSWRITSPL
+981 QSSYSWLVTAPL
-993 RKLAS
+993 RKVT
-998 AFRRTG
+998 RTLYRAK
-1004 SAVNSLPRIIRR
+1004 SNITSLPMIIRR
-1016 GGGLFSTAGKAY
+1016 GGGLLSTAKKAY
-1028 RVWQARGLAG
+1028 QVWQVRGVAG
-1038 VIAQARWAKGDAI
+1038 VIAQARWAKGDATQALH
-1051 GNRNDYA
+1051 GNRHDYV
-1058 LWVEKYD
+1058 LWVQKYD
-1065 TLDDAKIE
+1065 TLDDAKISR
-1073 VISGDIARWGDSPV
+1073 INDDIVGWGDGPV
-1087 ISIIMPVYNPPLDLL
+1087 ISIIMPVYNPPLELL
-1102 REAVESVCAQLY
+1102 REAVESVRAQLY

-1128 QEVIDY
+1128 QHVIDY
-1134 LKSLNAMDD
+1134 LKSLSAQDD
-1143 RIKVVFREHNGHISA
+1143 RIRVVFREHNGHISA
-1158 ASNSALEMATGDFVV
+1158 ASNSALEVATGEFVA

-1240 YRRDLI
+1240 YRRDLV

-1266 RCIEKLQRSQI
+1266 RCVEKLERNQI

-1286 WRIHAGSTAMAGDKK
+1286 WRIHAGSTAMAGDEK

-1315 LQREGGIGTAELS
+1315 LQRKGDVGVAELS
-1328 ALGMYRVHYTLPASL
+1328 SLGMYRVHYKLPASQ
-1343 PLVTLV
+1343 PLVSLV
-1349 IPTRNAHTLVKQCID
+1349 IPTRNAHALVKQCID

-1372 AHYEIILVDNGSDD
+1372 THYEIILIDNGSDE
-1386 PESLAYFAQLEQEE
+1386 PESLEYFAQLDQEE
-1400 NIRVL
+1400 NIRVM
-1405 RDEAPFNY
+1405 RDEGPFNY

-1423 AKGELIGLVNN
+1423 ANGELIGLINN
-1434 DIEVISPDWLS
+1434 DIEVISPEWLS

-1450 ALQENVG
+1450 ALQPGVG
-1457 AVGARLWYPDNRL
+1457 AVGARLWYPDDRL
-1470 QHGGVIVGLGGVAGH
+1470 QHGGVITGLGGVAGH
-1485 SHKYLSKGAHGYFC
+1485 SHKNLPKGAPGYFC

-1506 FSAVTAACLV
+1506 LSAVTAACL
-1516 IKKSIFEELGG
+1516 IIRKSTFEQVGG
-1527 LDEEHLKVTFNDID
+1527 LEEEHLKIAFNDVD
-1541 FCLRAREAGY
+1541 FCLKVKEAGY
-1551 LNVWTPFAELYHH
+1551 VNVWTPFAELYHH
-1564 ESATRGHEDTPQKQ
+1564 ESATRGLEDTPQKQ
-1578 ARFSQEVH
+1578 ARFTKEIE
-1586 YMKSRWP
+1586 YIKSRWP
-1593 QIQVDYA
+1593 DIQADYA

-1613 LAWPPRIAT
+1613 MAWPPRVQNTYERIG

>member
-1 MFELDRYGYSLD
+1 MFELDKYGYNLD

-39 ARIVREAQDVSVL
+39 AKIVREAKDVSVL
-52 SSELPLYCTDWPKL
+52 SSELPQYCTDWPKL

-81 HLLKGKSVLEIGA
+81 SLIKGKSILEIGA

-103 GEAGAMVLSL
+103 GEAGATVLSL
-113 EGSPRRAAIAASRTR
+113 EGSPRRAAIASSRTR
-128 DLDTITVL
+128 DLDNVTVL

-142 LKVEQQFDVVTLIGV
+142 FKLDQQFDVVTLIGV

-168 DPAFGMLNRVRKLL
+168 DPAFGMLSRVRKLL

-208 VGVPMY
+208 VGVAMY

-233 QALVARAGFKAS
+233 QALIVRAGFMAS

-260 ITERGFRSEDFDAAA
+260 ITESGFRSQDFDAAA

-286 LPVNTTFN
+286 LPANTTFN

-299 PVVIDNHLGMELAN
+299 PVVIDNHLGMDLAN

-321 LPEHVVPADILA
+321 KPEQVVPGDTLA

-348 VFVETPDGIE
+348 VFVETPEGIE

-364 SSGTLPESPEDAH
+364 SDSPVTENPEDAH
-377 RFILPEAHGYAKG
+377 RFILPDAHGYAKG
-390 SLLSLKFFEAA
+390 SLLSLKFYEAA
-401 TTHDWNVATFTPFLS
+401 STHNWDVGTFTPFLL
-416 LYVESLEKLLA
+416 LYVDSLKQLLA
-427 AEGHAIAL
+427 SEGHDLAL
-435 DHVEARLP
+435 DYLEARLP

-459 GRPHLID
+459 GKPHLID
-466 IEWEMVGGVELG
+466 IEWEMAEGIELG

-487 LIANAVPFHSTATM
+487 LIASAVPFHPTATM

-506 FIIQLLDSVG
+506 FVIQLMASVG
-516 LTVTE
+516 LTVT
-521 DDLNRYAALEALFQ
+521 DQDLNRFAALEAIFQ

-560 QINEMPKV
+560 QLNETPKM
-568 ATLYLGDAEGGF
+568 ATLYLGDTEGGF
-580 TEDRT
+580 SEDRT
-585 KKQRVHDGFQTVIF
+585 KNQRVHDGFQTVIF
-599 EVPASARCAS
+599 DVPASAQCAS
-609 LRFDPIN
+609 LRFDPTN
-616 IRQSFSISAV
+616 VRQSFSISV
-626 KIYSANAER
+626 IKVYSANSELWA
-635 WTWYDSAESP
+635 WHGNTDTP
-645 LTAAGVTA
+645 LAAAGVTA

-669 PHVMLPV
+669 PHVMLPA
-676 DLRKMVKGKS
+676 DLNTLIIGKS

-692 FTLLTESEV
+692 FTLLTEGQV
-701 AARLV
+701 AERLL
-706 QQEEELKQALETTS
+706 QQEEELKQALETTA
-720 DQNLKEHS
+720 DQSLKEQS

-736 NLAEQEN
+736 SLAEQE
-743 HRLALANIELENLS
+743 
-757 AQERHRLALMEL
+757 RH
-769 ETANAT
+769 
-775 LQESHSLALTE
+775 SHAV
-786 LETASETLQESHSR
+786 
-800 ERMELE
+800 MELE

-813 ESHSRALAEL
+813 ESHNQVLA
-823 EAEKRAMQEAHQQE
+823 AQEAHQQK
-837 REALEAQNLAIQESY
+837 REDLEAQNLALQENH
-852 RLKLMEAESVHLAA
+852 RLKLVEVEGERLAA
-866 LEAHRSEVMGLKTDN
+866 LEAHHTATR
-881 LTLQENHHL
+881 
-890 TLTELEARQLAMQ
+890 ELEAENLSLKQ
-903 ESHHLALTEFE
+903 SHHLALT
-914 AKHLALKES
+914 S
-923 HHRELTRLEAETLA
+923 LEAETLA
-937 LQQNQRREVT
+937 LKQNLRREMA

-953 VQMMEK
+953 LTLMEN

-969 HIHNLDLHIMSM
+969 HIHNLNLNIISI
-981 QSSHSWRITSPL
+981 QSSYSWLVTAPL
-993 RKLAS
+993 RKVTKTLYRAKS
-998 AFRRTG
+998 NIT
-1004 SAVNSLPRIIRR
+1004 SLPMIIRR
-1016 GGGLFSTAGKAY
+1016 GGGLLSTAKKAY
-1028 RVWQARGLAG
+1028 QVWQVRGVAG
-1038 VIAQARWAKGDAI
+1038 VIAQARWAKGDASQALH
-1051 GNRNDYA
+1051 GNRHDYV
-1058 LWVEKYD
+1058 LWVQKYD
-1065 TLDDAKIE
+1065 TLDDAKISR
-1073 VISGDIARWGDSPV
+1073 INDDIVDWGNGPV
-1087 ISIIMPVYNPPLDLL
+1087 ISIIMPVYNPPLELL
-1102 REAVESVCAQLY
+1102 REAVESVRAQLY

-1128 QEVIDY
+1128 QGVIDY
-1134 LKSLNAMDD
+1134 LKSLGAQDD

-1158 ASNSALEMATGDFVV
+1158 ASNSALEVATGEFVA

-1195 NPDAGLIYSDEDKI
+1195 NPGAGLIYSDEDKI

-1240 YRRDLI
+1240 YRRDLVS
-1246 NEVGQFRVG
+1246 EVGQFRIG

-1266 RCIEKLQRSQI
+1266 RCIEKLERNQI

-1286 WRIHAGSTAMAGDKK
+1286 WRIHAGSTAMAGDEK

-1315 LQREGGIGTAELS
+1315 LQRKGDAGIAELS
-1328 ALGMYRVHYTLPASL
+1328 SLGMYRVHYKLPASP
-1343 PLVTLV
+1343 PLVSLV
-1349 IPTRNAHTLVKQCID
+1349 IPTRNAHALVKQCID

-1372 AHYEIILVDNGSDD
+1372 THYEIILIDNGSDE
-1386 PESLAYFAQLEQEE
+1386 PESLEYFAQLDQEE
-1400 NIRVL
+1400 NIRVM
-1405 RDEAPFNY
+1405 RDEGPFNY

-1423 AKGELIGLVNN
+1423 ANGELIGLINN
-1434 DIEVISPDWLS
+1434 DIEVISPEWLS

-1450 ALQENVG
+1450 ALQPGVG

-1470 QHGGVIVGLGGVAGH
+1470 QHGGVITGLGGVAGH
-1485 SHKYLSKGAHGYFC
+1485 SHKNLPKGAPGYFC

-1506 FSAVTAACLV
+1506 LSAVTAACL
-1516 IKKSIFEELGG
+1516 IIRKSTFEQVGG
-1527 LDEEHLKVTFNDID
+1527 LEEEHLKIAFNDVD
-1541 FCLRAREAGY
+1541 FCLKVKEAGY
-1551 LNVWTPFAELYHH
+1551 VNVWTPFAELYHH
-1564 ESATRGHEDTPQKQ
+1564 ESATRGLEDTPQKQ
-1578 ARFSQEVH
+1578 VRFTKEIE
-1586 YMKSRWP
+1586 YIKSRWP
-1593 QIQVDYA
+1593 HIQADYA

-1613 LAWPPRIAT
+1613 MAWPPRVQNTYERIG

>member
-1 MFELDRYGYSLD
+1 MSMFELDRYGYNLD
-13 AGTGVWV
+13 TGTGVWV

-39 ARIVREAQDVSVL
+39 AKIVREAQDVSVL
-52 SSELPLYCTDWPKL
+52 SSELPQYCTDWPKL

-81 HLLKGKSVLEIGA
+81 NLLEGKSVLEIGA

-103 GEAGAMVLSL
+103 GEVGANVLSL

-128 DLDTITVL
+128 DLDNVTVL

-142 LKVEQQFDVVTLIGV
+142 FKVDQQFDVVTLIGV
-157 LEYASMFSADA
+157 LEYASMFSTDA
-168 DPAFGMLNRVRKLL
+168 DPAFGMLSRVRKLL

-208 VGVPMY
+208 VGVAMY

-233 QALVARAGFKAS
+233 QALVARAGFMAS

-260 ITERGFRSEDFDAAA
+260 ITENGFKSEDFDAAA

-286 LPVNTTFN
+286 LPASTTFN

-321 LPEHVVPADILA
+321 KPEHVVPADILA
-333 YHYSTGRNAEYCKAT
+333 YHYSTGRNAEYCKASI
-348 VFVETPDGIE
+348 FVETPEGIE
-358 VRYHRL
+358 VHYHRL
-364 SSGTLPESPEDAH
+364 SDIAVPESLGDAH
-377 RFILPEAHGYAKG
+377 KFILPKAHGYAKG
-390 SLLSLKFFEAA
+390 SLLSLEFYKAA
-401 TTHDWNVATFTPFLS
+401 TTQDWNVDTFTPFLS
-416 LYVESLEKLLA
+416 LYVDSLKQLLA
-427 AEGHAIAL
+427 GEGHALAL
-435 DHVEARLP
+435 DHVDARLP

-449 VAQNIILDSE
+449 VAQNIIIDSE
-459 GRPHLID
+459 GRPNLID
-466 IEWEMVGGVELG
+466 IEWEMVEGVELG

-487 LIANAVPFHSTATM
+487 LIASAVPFHPTATM

-506 FIIQLLDSVG
+506 FIIQLMASVG
-516 LTVTE
+516 LSVNDQE
-521 DDLNRYAALEALFQ
+521 LNRFAVLEAMFQ

-560 QINEMPKV
+560 QLNETPKM
-568 ATLYLGDAEGGF
+568 ATLYLGDADGGF
-580 TEDRT
+580 AEDRT
-585 KKQRVHDGFQTVIF
+585 KNQRVHDGFQTVIF
-599 EVPASARCAS
+599 DIPASARCAS
-609 LRFDPIN
+609 LRFDPTN
-616 IRQSFSISAV
+616 VRQSFSISAIKV
-626 KIYSANAER
+626 YSANAEL
-635 WTWYDSAESP
+635 WTWHDNTAAP
-645 LTAAGVTA
+645 MAAAGVTA
-653 FSSDA
+653 FSSDT

-669 PHVMLPV
+669 PHVLLPA
-676 DLRKMVKGKS
+676 DLNELIIGKS

-692 FTLLTESEV
+692 FTLLTEGQV
-701 AARLV
+701 AERLL
-706 QQEEELKQALETTS
+706 QQEEELKLALETTADLS
-720 DQNLKEHS
+720 LKEHS

-736 NLAEQEN
+736 NLAEQER
-743 HRLALANIELENLS
+743 HRLALADIETENLS
-757 AQERHRLALMEL
+757 IQESHRLAMI
-769 ETANAT
+769 
-775 LQESHSLALTE
+775 
-786 LETASETLQESHSR
+786 
-800 ERMELE
+800 ELE
-806 AANAALQ
+806 AANVARQ
-813 ESHSRALAEL
+813 ESHSAVLADL
-823 EAEKRAMQEAHQQE
+823 EAEKLALQELHQQE
-837 REALEAQNLAIQESY
+837 REALEAQNLAIQESH
-852 RLKLMEAESVHLAA
+852 RLTLMETESERLAA
-866 LEAHRSEVMGLKTDN
+866 LENHRSAIMGLKAEN
-881 LTLQENHHL
+881 LTLQESHHLTLADLEARNLALQENHHL
-890 TLTELEARQLAMQ
+890 ELKNLEAENLSLQ
-903 ESHHLALTEFE
+903 ESHHLTLTS
-914 AKHLALKES
+914 LN
-923 HHRELTRLEAETLA
+923 AETLA
-937 LQQNQRREVT
+937 LKQNQRRELT

-953 VQMMEK
+953 LMLLEN
-959 HRLELEAKDT
+959 HRLELEGRDT
-969 HIHNLDLHIMSM
+969 HIHNLNLNIISM
-981 QSSHSWRITSPL
+981 QSSYSWKVTAPL
-993 RKLAS
+993 RKIAR
-998 AFRRTG
+998 AFSRIKRNV
-1004 SAVNSLPRIIRR
+1004 ASLPRIVRR
-1016 GGGLFSTAGKAY
+1016 GGGLFGTARKAF
-1028 RVWQARGLAG
+1028 RVWRASGVAG
-1038 VIAQARWAKGDAI
+1038 VIAQARWAKGESV

-1058 LWVEKYD
+1058 LWVQKYD
-1065 TLDDAKIE
+1065 TLDDEKMGRINA
-1073 VISGDIARWGDSPV
+1073 DIAHWGDGPV
-1087 ISIIMPVYNPPLDLL
+1087 ISIIVPVYNPPLDLL
-1102 REAVESVCAQLY
+1102 REAVESVRDQLY

-1128 QEVIDY
+1128 QTVIDY
-1134 LKSLNAMDD
+1134 LTSLTATDD
-1143 RIKVVFREHNGHISA
+1143 RIKVIFREQNGHISA
-1158 ASNSALEMATGDFVV
+1158 ASNSALEIATGDFIA

-1226 FLFRSQNMVCHLGA
+1226 FLFRSQNMVCHLAA
-1240 YRRDLI
+1240 YRRDLVDD
-1246 NEVGQFRVG
+1246 VGQFRVG

-1266 RCIEKLQRSQI
+1266 RCVEKLQRSQI

-1286 WRIHAGSTAMAGDKK
+1286 WRIHAGSTAMAGDEK

-1308 VKALDEH
+1308 VKALNEH
-1315 LQREGGIGTAELS
+1315 LQRKGEIGVAELTS
-1328 ALGMYRVHYTLPASL
+1328 LGMYRVHYKLPVSL
-1343 PLVTLV
+1343 PLVSLV
-1349 IPTRNAHTLVKQCID
+1349 IPTRNAHGLVKQCID

-1372 AHYEIILVDNGSDD
+1372 THYEIILIDNGSDD
-1386 PESLAYFAQLEQEE
+1386 PQSLEYFAQLDLEE

-1405 RDEAPFNY
+1405 RDDGPFNY

-1423 AKGELIGLVNN
+1423 ANGELIGFINN
-1434 DIEVISPDWLS
+1434 DIEVISPEWLS

-1450 ALQENVG
+1450 ALQPKVG
-1457 AVGARLWYPDNRL
+1457 AVGARLWYPDNTL

-1485 SHKYLSKGAHGYFC
+1485 SHKYLPKGAPGYFC

-1506 FSAVTAACLV
+1506 FSAVTAACLIV
-1516 IKKSIFEELGG
+1516 KKSIVDEVGG
-1527 LDEEHLKVTFNDID
+1527 LDEENLKVTFNDVD
-1541 FCLRAREAGY
+1541 FCLRVQEAGY

-1578 ARFSQEVH
+1578 QRFSQEVQ

-1593 QIQVDYA
+1593 QMLVDYV
-1600 YSPNLTL
+1600 YNPNLTL

-1613 LAWPPRIAT
+1613 LAWPPRTTT

>member
-39 ARIVREAQDVSVL
+39 AKIVREAQDVSVL
-52 SSELPLYCTDWPKL
+52 SSELPQYCTDWPKL

-81 HLLKGKSVLEIGA
+81 NLLEGKSVLEIGA

-103 GEAGAMVLSL
+103 GEVGANVLSL

-128 DLDTITVL
+128 DLDNVTVL

-142 LKVEQQFDVVTLIGV
+142 FKVDQQFDVVTLIGV

-168 DPAFGMLNRVRKLL
+168 DPAFGMLSRVRKLL

-208 VGVPMY
+208 VGVAMY

-233 QALVARAGFKAS
+233 QALVARAGFMAS

-260 ITERGFRSEDFDAAA
+260 ITENGFKSEDFDAAA

-286 LPVNTTFN
+286 LPASTTFN

-321 LPEHVVPADILA
+321 KPEHVVPADILA
-333 YHYSTGRNAEYCKAT
+333 YHYSTSRNAEYCKASI
-348 VFVETPDGIE
+348 FVETPEGIE

-364 SSGTLPESPEDAH
+364 SDIAVPESLGDAH
-377 RFILPEAHGYAKG
+377 KFILPKAHCYAKG
-390 SLLSLKFFEAA
+390 SLLSLEFYKAA
-401 TTHDWNVATFTPFLS
+401 TTQDWNVDTFTPFLS
-416 LYVESLEKLLA
+416 LYVDSLKQLLA
-427 AEGHAIAL
+427 EEGHALAL
-435 DHVEARLP
+435 DHVDARLP

-449 VAQNIILDSE
+449 VAQNIIIDSE
-459 GRPHLID
+459 GRPNLID
-466 IEWEMVGGVELG
+466 IEWEMVEGVELG

-487 LIANAVPFHSTATM
+487 LIASAVPFHPTATM

-506 FIIQLLDSVG
+506 FIIQLMASVG
-516 LTVTE
+516 LSVNDQE
-521 DDLNRYAALEALFQ
+521 LNRFAVLEAMFQ

-560 QINEMPKV
+560 QLNETPKM
-568 ATLYLGDAEGGF
+568 ATLYLGDADGGF
-580 TEDRT
+580 AEDRT
-585 KKQRVHDGFQTVIF
+585 KNQRVHDGFQTVIF
-599 EVPASARCAS
+599 DIPASARCAS
-609 LRFDPIN
+609 LRFDPTN
-616 IRQSFSISAV
+616 VRQSFSISAIKV
-626 KIYSANAER
+626 YSANAEL
-635 WTWYDSAESP
+635 WTWHDNTAAP
-645 LTAAGVTA
+645 MAAAGVTA
-653 FSSDA
+653 FSSDT

-669 PHVMLPV
+669 PHVLLPA
-676 DLRKMVKGKS
+676 DLNELIIGKS

-692 FTLLTESEV
+692 FTLLTEGQV
-701 AARLV
+701 AERLL
-706 QQEEELKQALETTS
+706 QQEEELKLALETTADLS
-720 DQNLKEHS
+720 LKEHS

-736 NLAEQEN
+736 SLAEQES
-743 HRLALANIELENLS
+743 HRHAVIELE
-757 AQERHRLALMEL
+757 
-769 ETANAT
+769 T
-775 LQESHSLALTE
+775 
-786 LETASETLQESHSR
+786 
-800 ERMELE
+800 
-806 AANAALQ
+806 ANAALQ
-813 ESHSRALAEL
+813 ESHNQVLA
-823 EAEKRAMQEAHQQE
+823 AQEAHQQE
-837 REALEAQNLAIQESY
+837 REDLEAQNLALQENH
-852 RLKLMEAESVHLAA
+852 RLKLVEVEGERLAA
-866 LEAHRSEVMGLKTDN
+866 LEAHHTAIRK
-881 LTLQENHHL
+881 
-890 TLTELEARQLAMQ
+890 LEAENLSLK
-903 ESHHLALTEFE
+903 ESHHLALT
-914 AKHLALKES
+914 S
-923 HHRELTRLEAETLA
+923 LEAETLA
-937 LQQNQRREVT
+937 LKQNLRREMT

-953 VQMMEK
+953 LTLMEN

-969 HIHNLDLHIMSM
+969 HIHNLNLNIISM
-981 QSSHSWRITSPL
+981 QSSYSWLVTAPL
-993 RKLAS
+993 RKVT
-998 AFRRTG
+998 RTLYRAK
-1004 SAVNSLPRIIRR
+1004 SNITSLPMIIRR
-1016 GGGLFSTAGKAY
+1016 GGGLLSTARKACQ
-1028 RVWQARGLAG
+1028 VWKVRGVAG
-1038 VIAQARWAKGDAI
+1038 VIAQARWAKNNAAQALH
-1051 GNRNDYA
+1051 GNRNDYV
-1058 LWVEKYD
+1058 LWVQKYD
-1065 TLDDAKIE
+1065 TLDDAQVNRINK
-1073 VISGDIARWGDSPV
+1073 DINDWGDGPV
-1087 ISIIMPVYNPPLDLL
+1087 ISMIMPVYNPPLELL
-1102 REAVESVCAQLY
+1102 REAVESVRAQLY
-1114 PRWELCL
+1114 PHWELCL

-1128 QEVIDY
+1128 QGVIAY
-1134 LKSLNAMDD
+1134 LKSLSAQDD

-1158 ASNSALEMATGDFVV
+1158 ASNSALEVATGEFVA

-1195 NPDAGLIYSDEDKI
+1195 NPGAGLIYSDEDKI

-1240 YRRDLI
+1240 YRRDLV
-1246 NEVGQFRVG
+1246 NEVGQFRIG

-1266 RCIEKLQRSQI
+1266 RCIEKLERNQI

-1286 WRIHAGSTAMAGDKK
+1286 WRIHAGSTAMAGDEK

-1315 LQREGGIGTAELS
+1315 LQRKGDVGIAELS
-1328 ALGMYRVHYTLPASL
+1328 TLGMYRVHYKLPASL
-1343 PLVTLV
+1343 PLVSLV
-1349 IPTRNAHTLVKQCID
+1349 IPTRNAHALVKQCID

-1372 AHYEIILVDNGSDD
+1372 THYEIILIDNGSDE
-1386 PESLAYFAQLEQEE
+1386 PESLEYFAQLDQEQ
-1400 NIRVL
+1400 NVRVM
-1405 RDEAPFNY
+1405 RDEGPFNY

-1423 AKGELIGLVNN
+1423 ANGELIGLINN
-1434 DIEVISPDWLS
+1434 DIEVISPEWLN

-1450 ALQENVG
+1450 ALQPGVG
-1457 AVGARLWYPDNRL
+1457 AVGARLWFQDDRL
-1470 QHGGVIVGLGGVAGH
+1470 QHGGVITGLGGVAGH
-1485 SHKYLSKGAHGYFC
+1485 SHKNLPKGAPGYFC

-1506 FSAVTAACLV
+1506 LSAVTAACL
-1516 IKKSIFEELGG
+1516 IIRKSTFEQVGG
-1527 LDEEHLKVTFNDID
+1527 LEEEHLKIAFNDVD
-1541 FCLRAREAGY
+1541 FCLKVKDAGY
-1551 LNVWTPFAELYHH
+1551 VNVWTPFAELYHH
-1564 ESATRGHEDTPQKQ
+1564 ESATRGLEDTPQKQ
-1578 ARFSQEVH
+1578 SRFTKEIE
-1586 YMKSRWP
+1586 YIKSRWP
-1593 QIQVDYA
+1593 DIQADYA
-1600 YSPNLTL
+1600 YNPNLTL

-1613 LAWPPRIAT
+1613 MAWPPRIQNTYERIG

>member
-1 MFELDRYGYSLD
+1 MFELDKYGYNLD
-13 AGTGVWV
+13 ADTGVWV

-39 ARIVREAQDVSVL
+39 ARIVREAKDVSVL
-52 SSELPLYCTDWPKL
+52 SNELPQYCTDWPKL

-81 HLLKGKSVLEIGA
+81 GLLEGKSVLEIGA

-103 GEAGAMVLSL
+103 GEVGASVLSL

-128 DLDTITVL
+128 DLDNVTVL

-142 LKVEQQFDVVTLIGV
+142 FNVDKQYDVVTLIGV
-157 LEYASMFSADA
+157 LEYASMFSADQ
-168 DPAFGMLNRVRKLL
+168 DPAFGMLSRVRKLL

-208 VGVPMY
+208 VGVAMY

-233 QALVARAGFKAS
+233 QALIARAGFMAS

-260 ITERGFRSEDFDAAA
+260 ITENGFRSKDFDAAA

-286 LPVNTTFN
+286 LPANTTFN

-321 LPEHVVPADILA
+321 QTEQVVPSDILA
-333 YHYSTGRNAEYCKAT
+333 YHYSTGRNAEYCKAS
-348 VFVETPDGIE
+348 VFVETPEGIE

-364 SSGTLPESPEDAH
+364 SDAAVPQSLGDAH
-377 RFILPEAHGYAKG
+377 RFILPDAHGYAKG
-390 SLLSLKFFEAA
+390 SLLSLKFHEAA
-401 TTHDWNVATFTPFLS
+401 TTQDWKVETFTPFLS
-416 LYVESLEKLLA
+416 LYLDSLKQLLA
-427 AEGHAIAL
+427 SEGHTTAL

-449 VAQNIILDSE
+449 IAQNIILDSD

-466 IEWEMVGGVELG
+466 IEWEMLEGVELG

-487 LIANAVPFHSTATM
+487 LIASAVPFHPTATM

-506 FIIQLLDSVG
+506 FIIQLMASVG
-516 LTVTE
+516 LTVTDQE
-521 DDLNRYAALEALFQ
+521 LNRFAVLEAMFQ

-560 QINEMPKV
+560 HVLNEAPKL

-580 TEDRT
+580 AEDRT
-585 KKQRVHDGFQTVIF
+585 KNQRVHDGFQTVIF
-599 EVPASARCAS
+599 DVPTSARCAS
-609 LRFDPIN
+609 LRFDPTN
-616 IRQSFSISAV
+616 VRQSFSIRAIKV
-626 KIYSANAER
+626 YSANAEL
-635 WTWYDSAESP
+635 WAWHDSTDAP
-645 LTAAGVTA
+645 LAAAGVTA

-669 PHVMLPV
+669 PHVMLPA
-676 DLRKMVKGKS
+676 DLNTLITGKS

-692 FTLLTESEV
+692 FTLLTEAQV
-701 AARLV
+701 AERLL

-720 DQNLKEHS
+720 DQSLKEHS

-736 NLAEQEN
+736 TLAEQEN
-743 HRLALANIELENLS
+743 HRQALANIEIENLS
-757 AQERHRLALMEL
+757 
-769 ETANAT
+769 
-775 LQESHSLALTE
+775 LQESHHLAL
-786 LETASETLQESHSR
+786 
-800 ERMELE
+800 MELE
-806 AANAALQ
+806 AANATLQ
-813 ESHSRALAEL
+813 ENHSHVLAGL
-823 EAEKRAMQEAHQQE
+823 EAEKRAMQEIHQQE
-837 REALEAQNLAIQESY
+837 REELEAQNLAIQERH
-852 RLKLMEAESVHLAA
+852 RLKLMEAESEHLAA
-866 LEAHRSEVMGLKTDN
+866 LESHRAALRSLETDN
-881 LTLQENHHL
+881 LSLK
-890 TLTELEARQLAMQ
+890 
-903 ESHHLALTEFE
+903 ESHHLALT
-914 AKHLALKES
+914 S
-923 HHRELTRLEAETLA
+923 LEAETLV
-937 LQQNQRREVT
+937 LKQNQRREVT

-953 VQMMEK
+953 LTLMENQ
-959 HRLELEAKDT
+959 RLELEAKDT
-969 HIHNLDLHIMSM
+969 HIHNLNLNIISM
-981 QSSHSWRITSPL
+981 QSSYSWWVTAPL
-993 RKLAS
+993 RKVTRALYRLKSNVA
-998 AFRRTG
+998 
-1004 SAVNSLPRIIRR
+1004 SLPMIIRR

-1028 RVWQARGLAG
+1028 RVWQVRGVAG
-1038 VIAQARWAKGDAI
+1038 VIAQARWAKGNAAHALD
-1051 GNRNDYA
+1051 GNRHDYA
-1058 LWVEKYD
+1058 LWVQKYD
-1065 TLDDAKIE
+1065 TLDDEKIDR
-1073 VISGDIARWGDSPV
+1073 INDDIRDWGNGPV

-1102 REAVESVCAQLY
+1102 REAVESVRAQLY
-1114 PRWELCL
+1114 PQWELCL

-1128 QEVIDY
+1128 QTVIDY
-1134 LKSLNAMDD
+1134 LRSLNTLDE
-1143 RIKVVFREHNGHISA
+1143 RIKVIFREHNGHISA
-1158 ASNSALEMATGDFVV
+1158 ASNSALDVATGEFVA

-1209 STDGT
+1209 STNGT

-1246 NEVGQFRVG
+1246 NEVGQFRIG

-1266 RCIEKLQRSQI
+1266 RCVEKLERNQI

-1286 WRIHAGSTAMAGDKK
+1286 WRIHAGSTAMAGDEK

-1315 LQREGGIGTAELS
+1315 LERKGGVGIAELS
-1328 ALGMYRVHYTLPASL
+1328 SLGMYRVHYSLPASP
-1343 PLVTLV
+1343 PLVSLV
-1349 IPTRNAHTLVKQCID
+1349 IPTRNAHVLVKQCID

-1372 AHYEIILVDNGSDD
+1372 AHYEIILIDNGSDE
-1386 PESLAYFAQLEQEE
+1386 PESLEYFALLDQEE
-1400 NIRVL
+1400 NIRVM
-1405 RDEAPFNY
+1405 RDDGPFNY

-1423 AKGELIGLVNN
+1423 ANGELIGLINN

-1450 ALQENVG
+1450 ALQPNVG
-1457 AVGARLWYPDNRL
+1457 AVGARLWYPDDRL
-1470 QHGGVIVGLGGVAGH
+1470 QHGGVITGLGGVAGH
-1485 SHKYLSKGAHGYFC
+1485 SHKNLPKGAPGYFC

-1506 FSAVTAACLV
+1506 LSAVTAACLI
-1516 IKKSIFEELGG
+1516 IKKSTFEQVGG
-1527 LDEEHLKVTFNDID
+1527 LEEEHLKIAFNDVD
-1541 FCLRAREAGY
+1541 FCLKVREAGY
-1551 LNVWTPFAELYHH
+1551 VNVWTPFAELYHH
-1564 ESATRGHEDTPQKQ
+1564 ESATRGLEDTPQKQ
-1578 ARFSQEVH
+1578 ARFTKEIE
-1586 YMKSRWP
+1586 YIKSRWP
-1593 QIQVDYA
+1593 DIQTDYA

-1613 LAWPPRIAT
+1613 MAWPPRTKT